1 MEDLFVSITALLCIA
16 FLLGILTK
24 NVPRSKGIN
33 IPNHIL
39 YLLCV
44 VATHFFA
51 PEAIHL
57 AFFTHTGVNVI
68 AAVVP
73 IYQSIKA
80 IVSIDDS
87 DDVVWLQFWLISG
100 RLH

>member
-1 MEDLFVSITALLCIA
+1 MEDSFVSITALSCIA
-16 FLLGILTK
+16 LLLGILTK
-24 NVPRSKGIN
+24 VPRSKGIN
-33 IPNHIL
+33 IPNHIS

-44 VATHFFA
+44 VATHFLA

-68 AAVVP
+68 AAIIP

-87 DDVVWLQFWLISG
+87 DDVAWLQFWLISG